1 MKKILINLG
10 LIAAIVA
17 ALFFGTLWFLGIYT
31 NHNGKLIAVE
41 NLEGIS
47 SKKAL
52 DILNEAGLEG
62 VVIDTVYKDGAKQ
75 LTVINQNPPAGLE
88 VKKGRKVYLV
98 INTNKVP
105 MVKVPD
111 LANKTSLPQATNI
124 LLRRHLKVGKIIKV
138 VNSSVQTRSDEPVLS
153 QYEAGTTKDIKPGAL
168 IPRNSEIDLVV
179 GITSDYYDEP
189 TDSTGGASS
198 ADNTP

>member
-1 MKKILINLG
+1 MKKILIHLG
-10 LIAAIVA
+10 IIGAVLA
-17 ALFFGTLWFLGIYT
+17 ALAFGTLWFLGIYT
-31 NHNGKLIAVE
+31 NHNGALILVE

-47 SKKAL
+47 AKKAISLL
-52 DILNEAGLEG
+52 DEAGLEG

-75 LTVINQNPPAGLE
+75 LAVINQNPPAGLE

-138 VNSSVQTRSDEPVLS
+138 VNSSVRTRSDEPVLS
-153 QYEAGTTKDIKPGAL
+153 QYKAGTTTEIKAGTMIA
-168 IPRNSEIDLVV
+168 RNSEIDLVV
-179 GITSDYYDEP
+179 GITSDYYEVA
-189 TDSTGGASS
+189 DSTGI
-198 ADNTP
+198 DTKVDQTP

>member
-10 LIAAIVA
+10 IIGAIVA
-17 ALFFGTLWFLGIYT
+17 ALAFGTLWFLGIYT
-31 NHNGKLIAVE
+31 NHNGTLIPVE
-41 NLEGIS
+41 NLEGVS
-47 SKKAL
+47 AKKAL
-52 DILNEAGLEG
+52 VLLEEAGLEG
-62 VVIDTVYKDGAKQ
+62 VIIDTVYKDGAKQ
-75 LTVINQNPPAGLE
+75 LAVINQNPPAGLE
-88 VKKGRKVYLV
+88 VKEGRKVYLV

-105 MVKVPD
+105 MVTVPD

-124 LLRRHLKVGKIIKV
+124 LLRRHLKVGKVIKV

-153 QYEAGTTKDIKPGAL
+153 QYKAGTTTDIKPGTK

-189 TDSTGGASS
+189 TDSSGSGAS
-198 ADNTP
+198 DVPTP